1 MGCNFVGAGLRKSE
15 PFLDLGTEIADVV
28 DLEAAAVGNND
39 FVES

>member
-15 PFLDLGTEIADVV
+15 AFVDLGAEIADVV
-28 DLEAAAVGNND
+28 NLEAAAVRNND